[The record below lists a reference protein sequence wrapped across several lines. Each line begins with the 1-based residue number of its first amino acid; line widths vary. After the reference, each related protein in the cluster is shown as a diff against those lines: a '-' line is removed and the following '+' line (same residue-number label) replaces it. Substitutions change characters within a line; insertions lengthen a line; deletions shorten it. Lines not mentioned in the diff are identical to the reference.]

1 MNILRIY
8 RSTSF
13 YCASLYF
20 TLSVLCFCLCVCM
33 CVWVLNL
40 VSFFFFLLNL
50 VSFFFLNKFVLWQ
63 PCLSTSLWH
72 YFFNSICS
80 LYLYVSHFV
89 NSCNI
94 SDFLIIITFVMLL
107 IIFDVTVVI
116 VLGHHELCPCNI

>member
-50 VSFFFLNKFVLWQ
+50 VSFFFFKQICFVATLPLNKSMALFFQQHLLT
-63 PCLSTSLWH
+63 LS
-72 YFFNSICS
+72 
-80 LYLYVSHFV
+80 
-89 NSCNI
+89 
-94 SDFLIIITFVMLL
+94 
-107 IIFDVTVVI
+107 
-116 VLGHHELCPCNI
+116 LCVPFC